1 MKGNHMPRGKKGPT
15 PDALDESLQEQA
27 PLEDQQQT
35 ADPDP
40 DLQKQDPGRIDVYH
54 CEHDGC
60 GVSGTFEEWSEHSSS
75 TAHTSYIQKPIE
87 PLQPQLFAT
96 ETQSVK
102 RFVNIPPSEDF
113 LNEARLNMQRVVR
126 DIISIE
132 DEKKAFDADCNE
144 RLKPLKEQLR
154 GLDSA
159 LHREFEQREVDC
171 EWRVSTEE
179 NARLLVRMDTDEII
193 DRKPLTEE
201 DRVQELE
208 AAAAEN
214 QDPAASVEQPAT
226 TEETAAVN

>member
-1 MKGNHMPRGKKGPT
+1 MPRGKKGPT
-15 PDALDESLQEQA
+15 PDALDETLQDQA
-27 PLEDQQQT
+27 PLEEQEQQFV
-35 ADPDP
+35 DP
-40 DLQKQDPGRIDVYH
+40 DLQKHDPGRIDLYH

-60 GVSGTFEEWSEHSSS
+60 GVTGTFEEWTEHSSA
-75 TAHTSYIQKPIE
+75 TGHTSYIQKPIE
-87 PLQPQLFAT
+87 PLQPALFAT
-96 ETQSVK
+96 EAQIVK

-113 LNEARLNMQRVVR
+113 LNEARVNMQRVVR

-132 DEKKAFDADCNE
+132 DEKKAFDSDCNE

-179 NARLLVRMDTDEII
+179 NARILVRLDKDEII

-201 DRVQELE
+201 DFVRMQDEAYAAN
-208 AAAAEN
+208 AAAVNAR
-214 QDPAASVEQPAT
+214 T
-226 TEETAAVN
+226 ETAAETATVE